1 MLKIW
6 LMKLILDLMDTIIIY
21 CDISPG
27 LSSQQI
33 WNSDGTWTCTEWDFE
48 KNIVTCTCVYILYAF
63 SLIFLKKF
71 DCDQSKSQSSQLNQL
86 VCEWIIH
93 ISSRFNSHTKWTSA
107 QWNKLNIL
115 LKFLSW
121 FPFWLVMHIIVHCFG
136 CIRNNEIFSFPLIKF
151 QVQVP

>member
-1 MLKIW
+1 MVNEANFRSHGHYNNLLWYITRLKFTT
-6 LMKLILDLMDTIIIY
+6 DLE
-21 CDISPG
+21 
-27 LSSQQI
+27 LR
-33 WNSDGTWTCTEWDFE
+33 WNL
-48 KNIVTCTCVYILYAF
+48 NLYGVRFRKEHSYLYLCLHPLRIF
-63 SLIFLKKF
+63 SHIRLCLNTS
-71 DCDQSKSQSSQLNQL
+71 DQSKSQSSQLNQL

-107 QWNKLNIL
+107 PWNKLNIL

-136 CIRNNEIFSFPLIKF
+136 CIRSNEIFSFPLIKF